1 MRKDAFL
8 KPPLRKGGQI
18 MRNKLT
24 MLPFVLQRLR
34 RLTPIVS
41 TAVFAACMGLAPGA
55 RADVVYNYVFSPGA
69 GYAGNGDSANL
80 SGTFSWDA
88 TTGSVVTSNIDLSG
102 FDATGTSPGPV
113 SCSNCTTGIYDT
125 SGGLYFAVNLGPQ
138 ALYTIYTN
146 SLSLGANDP
155 LALSAGANG
164 AEYQGGLPFTSVT
177 GSANIVPEPSTWAMM
192 LIGFAGLGL
201 AGYRT
206 SRKSAAIAA

>member
-1 MRKDAFL
+1 
-8 KPPLRKGGQI
+8 

-24 MLPFVLQRLR
+24 TLTFVLQRIR

-41 TAVFAACMGLAPGA
+41 TAVFAACIGLAPGA

-102 FDATGTSPGPV
+102 FDATGSSTGPV
-113 SCSNCTTGIYDT
+113 SCSNCTTGIDDT

-138 ALYTIYTN
+138 ALYTIYAN

-155 LALSAGANG
+155 LALSAYGGANG
-164 AEYQGGLPFTSVT
+164 AVYQGGVQFTSVT

-192 LIGFAGLGL
+192 LIGFAGLGF

>member
-1 MRKDAFL
+1 
-8 KPPLRKGGQI
+8 

-55 RADVVYNYVFSPGA
+55 RADVIYNYIFSPGA
-69 GYAGNGDSANL
+69 GYAGNGDSASL

-88 TTGSVVTSNIDLSG
+88 TTGSVVASDIDLSG
-102 FDATGTSPGPV
+102 TDATGTSPAAV

-125 SGGLYFAVNLGPQ
+125 SAGFYFAVNLGPQ
-138 ALYTIYTN
+138 ALYTIYAN

-155 LALSAGANG
+155 SPSVPMAGQMALSTR
-164 AEYQGGLPFTSVT
+164 EVSHLPV
-177 GSANIVPEPSTWAMM
+177 
-192 LIGFAGLGL
+192 
-201 AGYRT
+201 
-206 SRKSAAIAA
+206 